1 MKKDVLIVG
10 ARCAGAPLGMLLARK
25 GYAVTVY
32 DRCAFP
38 SDAISTHLIWP
49 PGVAALHRW
58 GIWESILA
66 AGPAILHKSFASF
79 PDGDL
84 IGPLH
89 AVDGID
95 YAISLR
101 RFKLDAVLVSAAR
114 DAGVEIRERT
124 VVDDVIVEHGSIV
137 GIRGHAVGS
146 RSHFKERAALVV
158 GADGKDSL
166 VARAVRA
173 AKYIEAPSLTAS
185 YYTYVI
191 DRETDPDTIELYRR
205 PPREFL
211 FFPADEGLTMVNLV
225 MSSALI
231 PEFRKNVK
239 SNFFAA
245 FDEHPQLGG
254 RLRRAKQVAPI
265 RGATELPNYYRQS
278 YGPGWALVGDA
289 GYHRDPIRAQ
299 GIHDAFLD
307 AEDLS
312 KALASGLDE
321 REPMEAALQ
330 ARQERRDDRTRKPF
344 ELALKAAAFEVPDA
358 SWSADFLDLI
368 RDNPTLIA
376 EFRGLIPGSMRPEVL
391 FDPEHLRAALKGTTR
406 PGR

>member
-10 ARCAGAPLGMLLARK
+10 ARCAGAPLAMLLARK
-25 GYAVTVY
+25 GYSVTAY
-32 DRCAFP
+32 DRCSFP

-58 GIWESILA
+58 SIWEAVHA
-66 AGPAILHKSFASF
+66 AGPAICHSSFASF

-84 IGPLH
+84 RGPLH

-101 RFKLDAVLVSAAR
+101 RIKLDAVLVGAAR
-114 DAGVEIRERT
+114 AAGAEIRERT
-124 VVDDVIVEHGSIV
+124 VVDGLIVEHGLVV
-137 GIRGHAVGS
+137 GVRGHAVGS
-146 RSHFKERAALVV
+146 KSHFEDRATIVI
-158 GADGKDSL
+158 GADGKDSF
-166 VARAVRA
+166 VGRAVHA
-173 AKYIEAPSLTAS
+173 AKYNEVPSLTAS

-191 DRETDPDTIELYRR
+191 DDATDRDTIELYRR
-205 PPREFL
+205 PPREYL
-211 FFPADEGLTMVNLV
+211 FYPADDGLTMVNLV
-225 MSSALI
+225 IGSALI

-239 SNFFAA
+239 ANFFKA
-245 FDEHPQLGG
+245 FDEYPSLGG
-254 RLRRAKQVAPI
+254 RLRRAKHVGPI
-265 RGATELPNYYRQS
+265 RGASELPNYYRQS

-312 KALASGLDE
+312 TAISSGLE
-321 REPMEAALQ
+321 GTEPMDVALRTHQ
-330 ARQERRDDRTRKPF
+330 QHRDDRTRNPYD
-344 ELALKAAAFEVPDA
+344 LAVKAAEFAVPDA
-358 SWSADFLDLI
+358 NWNADFFDLI
-368 RDNPTLIA
+368 KDNPALIA

-391 FDPEHLRAALKGTTR
+391 FDPEHLRSAIEGATSKG
-406 PGR
+406 G